1 MNTNGRPSLARLER
15 MVARVEA
22 RVGAWRG
29 AGHPWDRPPVLLGA
43 YLWDGVDEADMEPW
57 QRARLPRRCDGR
69 RITVEDLRA
78 ELLPRADASDFAR
91 FLLTPKPGDDD
102 D

>member
-1 MNTNGRPSLARLER
+1 VRLRRLLDALARLDR
-15 MVARVEA
+15 RLPPAR
-22 RVGAWRG
+22 
-29 AGHPWDRPPVLLGA
+29 HPWDWPPVLLGA
-43 YLWDGVDEADMEPW
+43 YLSDGIDEADMEPW
-57 QRARLPRRCDGR
+57 QRARLPRRSDGR